1 MNRTPLARRAAAV
14 LSVAGLVGSLGAC
27 EDLLTVTDRGRITE
41 PALADSTLVTE
52 LGNAAI
58 GTLSRVYGSYAYSVA
73 VFTDEAVSG
82 HNFEQWQWTDHRMVD
97 DSNDTYGQ
105 YAALHQL
112 RFSGG
117 EMARRLTDILGTER
131 AAKSRGVAQSYM
143 VEGYGLVLLAESHC
157 ESPLTGTD
165 ASKPSDEIMALAI
178 ASFDKA
184 IAVGTEASARGVST
198 PADSTAAVAAVNAAR
213 VGAARASLNLGNFA
227 KAIEYAVPVSP
238 NFSINASYNSTIST
252 LYNPFNAA
260 TTGQNFNLGVDPKF
274 QAYND
279 PRIRFR
285 PAVAGH
291 NPAYAV
297 AAPMSPPSFS
307 GKLGDTIR
315 QDADIRFTSHLEAQ
329 YIIAEAQGP
338 TAANIAFINTRRALG
353 NQPALA
359 DGISATEFRLAVI
372 DQRSRDF
379 YLDGHRL
386 GDLRRMK
393 KLYNV
398 DEFPKGEN
406 PNPGARY
413 GEYGTAECFM
423 PTRGER
429 IGNPSI

>member
-1 MNRTPLARRAAAV
+1 MKRIPLARRAAAV

-27 EDLLTVTDRGRITE
+27 EDLLTVTDRGRIVE
-41 PALADSTLVTE
+41 PALADSTLVNE

-58 GTLSRVYGSYAYSVA
+58 GTMSRVYGSYAYAMA

-82 HNFEQWQWTDHRMVD
+82 HNFEQWQWVDHRMVD

-117 EMARRLTDILGTER
+117 DMAARLTTILGEER
-131 AAKSRGVAQSYM
+131 ASRDARVAQSYM
-143 VEGYGLVLLAESHC
+143 VEGYGLLLLAESHC
-157 ESPLTGTD
+157 NSPLTGTD
-165 ASKPSDEIMALAI
+165 EAKSSDEIMALSI

-184 IAVGTEASARGVST
+184 IAIAAAAGNSAKATST
-198 PADSTAAVAAVNAAR
+198 LNAAR

-227 KAIEYAVPVSP
+227 KAIEYASAVSTG
-238 NFSINASYNSTIST
+238 FSLSAQHSATQAV
-252 LYNPFNAA
+252 LFNPFNAA
-260 TTGQNFNLGVDPKF
+260 VTGQNFNLGVDPKF
-274 QAYND
+274 QAFND
-279 PRIRFR
+279 PRVRFR

-291 NPAYAV
+291 NPAYAI
-297 AAPMSPPSFS
+297 AAPFSPPSFS
-307 GKLGDTIR
+307 DHSATGPGVVIG
-315 QDADIRFTSHLEAQ
+315 QGASIRFASKREAE
-329 YIIAEAQGP
+329 YIVAEAQGP
-338 TAANIAFINTRRALG
+338 TAANIAFINARRAEG
-353 NQPALA
+353 NQTALA
-359 DGISATEFRLAVI
+359 NDIGVQAFRLAVI
-372 DQRSRDF
+372 DQRSREF
-379 YLDGHRL
+379 YLDGHRI

-413 GEYGTAECFM
+413 GEYGTAECFL